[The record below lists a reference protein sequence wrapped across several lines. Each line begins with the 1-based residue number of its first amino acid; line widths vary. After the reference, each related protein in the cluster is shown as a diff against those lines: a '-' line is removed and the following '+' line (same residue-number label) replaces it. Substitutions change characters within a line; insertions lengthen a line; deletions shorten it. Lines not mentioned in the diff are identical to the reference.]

1 MFGNK
6 DIFQIFWA
14 RFVKH
19 LQVYNSLSPADY
31 ISYELER
38 CLQIPIFQENGV
50 SNAFIKTFCD
60 KVISG
65 ETKSAFDFIIATS
78 FCGVDFFWTR
88 FLISLSM
95 TVLSDQVSYS
105 WYKAN
110 IFTIQLH

>member
-1 MFGNK
+1 MYTLIIYDQNCHMFGNK

-38 CLQIPIFQENGV
+38 CLQISIFQENGV

-78 FCGVDFFWTR
+78 FCGVDFF
-88 FLISLSM
+88 
-95 TVLSDQVSYS
+95 
-105 WYKAN
+105 
-110 IFTIQLH
+110 